1 MDLDELLESAKD
13 ARSPFGEVP
22 GRGTPTEWLGPMSQS
37 SNWIADHWPA
47 VRARVSSDVLRLNS
61 SGWRESDKLYAPA
74 LFSPGDG
81 PALRAAALGLDVSS
95 TQIFDEVVNGRL
107 SMSDDWFMLRVLA
120 ATLARAERLV
130 SAELAFL
137 PASTAVTLLAGFR
150 PDPEL
155 YEEARLPHRRMLV
168 FFGAPLRFTAGSTWW
183 EESHVEALDRVDLA
197 LGRNNGL
204 PEAVARKQLPS
215 NLFRNGGA
223 LAAVWLESDANGNL
237 RDDVGFIG
245 FENESGRL
253 TLPRFSIGSLRL
265 STLAPLVENLVC
277 ALCWG
282 HWSVSGGRPSLPD
295 PSTREFR
302 RLIGTSSFKRQART
316 GAVDGVRLLE
326 LRQESVA
333 QGTRTV
339 GDSTRTVAAHLRR
352 GHFRRVRVVTRDAAG
367 NLVGSRTGVKDIDW
381 HYQGRWIP
389 PTVVNP
395 HGPEQEQLS
404 RVYLLPEP
412 PSPGEYDAHRRASTD
427 TN

>member
-1 MDLDELLESAKD
+1 MELEELLESAKD
-13 ARSPFGEVP
+13 TRSPFGEVP
-22 GRGTPTEWLGPMSQS
+22 GRGTPTEWLGSMSES
-37 SNWIADHWPA
+37 SNWIVEHWPA
-47 VRARVSSDVLRLNS
+47 VRVQVSADVLRLSS
-61 SGWRESDKLYAPA
+61 SGWRESDKLYAPV

-81 PALRAAALGLDVSS
+81 PALRAAALGLDLTS
-95 TQIFDEVVNGRL
+95 TQIFDEVISGRIPK
-107 SMSDDWFMLRVLA
+107 SDDWFMMRVLA

-155 YEEARLPHRRMLV
+155 YEEARLPHKRMLV

-183 EESHVEALDRVDLA
+183 EESHVEVLDRVDLA

-223 LAAVWLESDANGNL
+223 LAAVWLESDEEGKL
-237 RDDVGFIG
+237 LDDVGFIG

-253 TLPRFSIGSLRL
+253 TLPRFSIGSMRL

-282 HWSVSGGRPSLPD
+282 HWSVNGDRPTLPD

-302 RLIGTSSFKRQART
+302 RLVGTSSFKRQARSGT
-316 GAVDGVRLLE
+316 VDGVRLLE
-326 LRQESVA
+326 LRQETVTR
-333 QGTRTV
+333 GTRTV
-339 GDSTRTVAAHLRR
+339 GDSTRTVAPHLRR
-352 GHFRRVRVVTRDAAG
+352 GHFRRVRVVTRDTTG
-367 NLVGSRTGVKDIDW
+367 NLVGSRTGMKDVDW
-381 HYQGRWIP
+381 NYQGRWIP

-395 HGPEQEQLS
+395 HGPEQEPVN

-412 PSPGEYDAHRRASTD
+412 PSPDEYDAHRRVKGE